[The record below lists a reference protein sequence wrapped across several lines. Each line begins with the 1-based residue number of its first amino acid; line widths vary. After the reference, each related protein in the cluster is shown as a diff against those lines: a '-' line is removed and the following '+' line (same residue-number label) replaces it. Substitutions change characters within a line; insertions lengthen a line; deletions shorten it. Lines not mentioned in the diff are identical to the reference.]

1 MSYRRNNFDT
11 SIQVFSVTFPSINRI
26 SVNRLRYLSIAYE
39 PDETGGFLPDIRM
52 VDSPNEPNTV
62 VDNWWTAF
70 TETSPALYLHHLAT
84 QVSASLMI
92 AE

>member
-1 MSYRRNNFDT
+1 MKLLKAVVNS
-11 SIQVFSVTFPSINRI
+11 SISKIVGRQVRP
-26 SVNRLRYLSIAYE
+26 AGYE
-39 PDETGGFLPDIRM
+39 PDKTGGFLPDIRM